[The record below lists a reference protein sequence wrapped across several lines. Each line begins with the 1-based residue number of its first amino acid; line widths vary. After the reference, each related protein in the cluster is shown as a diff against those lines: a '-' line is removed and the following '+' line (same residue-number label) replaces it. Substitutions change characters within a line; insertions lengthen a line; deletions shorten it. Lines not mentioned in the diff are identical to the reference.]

1 MCREWAVRANTY
13 RSSLSHDFYQIMVGA
28 EAMSL
33 HGWRVLAEW
42 SLEHSCLTPS
52 EKAAA
57 KEAWLERWEVYCQWI
72 VDTYGGEL
80 SAKELK
86 AGGLQ

>member
-1 MCREWAVRANTY
+1 
-13 RSSLSHDFYQIMVGA
+13 MVGA

-52 EKAAA
+52 EKVVAR
-57 KEAWLERWEVYCQWI
+57 KVWLEQWEVYCRWI

-80 SAKELK
+80 SGNEFK

>member
-1 MCREWAVRANTY
+1 M
-13 RSSLSHDFYQIMVGA
+13 SHDFYQIMVGA

-52 EKAAA
+52 EKVAA
-57 KEAWLERWEVYCQWI
+57 KEVWLERWNVYCQWI
-72 VDTYGGEL
+72 VDTCGDES
-80 SAKELK
+80 SAKGPEARRLN
-86 AGGLQ
+86 